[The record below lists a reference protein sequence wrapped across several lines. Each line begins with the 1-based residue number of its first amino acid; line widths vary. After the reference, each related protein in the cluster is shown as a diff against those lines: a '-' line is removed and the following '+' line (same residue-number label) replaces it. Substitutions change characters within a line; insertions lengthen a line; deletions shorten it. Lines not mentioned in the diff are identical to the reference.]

1 MDPVYATAAYCRA
14 TLITPHDYLRT
25 VGNLKTVEGSTVA
38 GISNQGRQSGLRR
51 SRESKCREARSVTLA
66 HLPRSRWTHKH
77 RRFANLSV
85 VHRNSS
91 STSRIILIYITGSSS
106 STSRRHRRS
115 SSTSR
120 LSRGAF
126 NIATIPSTSENQ
138 RASRHQ
144 GTCSWRALFPAQ
156 NIRIADGSKLTNKAP
171 ICGGNIPGSI
181 LHYLSIS
188 KLTNIGCSAQ
198 PEAHQTNNSTT

>member
-1 MDPVYATAAYCRA
+1 MCSVNATAASRA
-14 TLITPHDYLRT
+14 ALITPHDYLRT
-25 VGNLKTVEGSTVA
+25 MGNLKTVEGSTVA
-38 GISNQGRQSGLRR
+38 GKSNHRRKYQSERLRN
-51 SRESKCREARSVTLA
+51 SEATSVKSGNSA
-66 HLPRSRWTHKH
+66 HHLRPRWTHNH

-120 LSRGAF
+120 LSRGVF

-138 RASRHQ
+138 RAAGARGQEKPASEKPEPQKPEPTPDDETHGDRHGHTSRSLEVNQ
-144 GTCSWRALFPAQ
+144 
-156 NIRIADGSKLTNKAP
+156 
-171 ICGGNIPGSI
+171 
-181 LHYLSIS
+181 
-188 KLTNIGCSAQ
+188 
-198 PEAHQTNNSTT
+198 

>member
-51 SRESKCREARSVTLA
+51 SRNQECREARSVTLA
-66 HLPRSRWTHKH
+66 HLPRSRWTHEH
-77 RRFANLSV
+77 RRFAYLSV

-120 LSRGAF
+120 LSRGVF

-138 RASRHQ
+138 RAAGARGQEKPASEKPEPKKPEPTPDDETHGDRHGHTSRSLEVNQ
-144 GTCSWRALFPAQ
+144 
-156 NIRIADGSKLTNKAP
+156 
-171 ICGGNIPGSI
+171 
-181 LHYLSIS
+181 
-188 KLTNIGCSAQ
+188 
-198 PEAHQTNNSTT
+198 